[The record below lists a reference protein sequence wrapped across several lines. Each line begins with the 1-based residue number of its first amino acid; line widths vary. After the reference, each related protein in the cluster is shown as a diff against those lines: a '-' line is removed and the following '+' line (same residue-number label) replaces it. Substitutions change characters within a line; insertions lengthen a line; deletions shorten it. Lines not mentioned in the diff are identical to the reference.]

1 MRVTNV
7 RAYRIPTGGV
17 RPVLVEIST
26 DEGVTGWGEAAVAYG
41 LGARGAAGMIAD
53 YAPRVIGADPR
64 YPRHVYHDIYDN
76 SFWTKGGG
84 AIAFAAVSSID
95 QALWDIKGK
104 SAGVPVY
111 EFFGGAFAPKAQVYA
126 NGWNYHCN
134 DAHEWAKAAERP
146 LKDGYKILKSYPFAT
161 QQPGRT
167 LTHVQ
172 KRALSPEEFTRAV
185 ERVRLLK
192 DVVGDQAELMI
203 DLSGGIN
210 NDQLFR
216 FLDVC
221 EELNVMWVEEPLD
234 AFNLTGL
241 KNLGGRYKFP
251 IAAGERVY
259 TRNGF
264 RNLLDTGAIDVVMP
278 DVGNCGGVFELVQIA
293 SMAEAYNARVS
304 PHNCASTL
312 CTAASLQVWAACANA
327 MPLEIYPYLPES
339 QGYVQVLKNSPE
351 DRIKDGY
358 LDVAT
363 DVGLGAEVD
372 AEKLKPYCVFDY
384 LEENA

>member
-1 MRVTNV
+1 MKVTNV

-17 RPVLVEIST
+17 RPVLVEVT
-26 DEGVTGWGEAAVAYG
+26 TNEGITGWGEAAVAYG

-53 YAPRVIGADPR
+53 YATRVVGSDPMFPRN
-64 YPRHVYHDIYDN
+64 VYHDIYDN

-84 AIAFAAVSSID
+84 AIAFAAVSAID

-104 SAGVPVY
+104 AAGVPIY
-111 EFFGGAFAPKAQVYA
+111 ELFGGAFASTAQVYA

-134 DAHEWAKAAERP
+134 DAVEWAKAAERP
-146 LKDGYKILKSYPFAT
+146 MKDGYKILKSYPFAT

-172 KRALSPEEFTRAV
+172 RRTLSPEEFTRAV
-185 ERVRLLK
+185 QRVRMLK
-192 DVVGDQAELMI
+192 DVVGTQAELMI

-210 NDQLFR
+210 NDQLYR

-234 AFNLTGL
+234 AFNLAGL
-241 KNLGGRYKFP
+241 KNLAGRYKFP
-251 IAAGERVY
+251 MAAGERVY

-278 DVGNCGGVFELVQIA
+278 DVGNCGGIFEFVQIA
-293 SMAEAYNARVS
+293 AMAEAYNARMS

-339 QGYVQVLKNSPE
+339 EGYVQVLKNAPE
-351 DRIKDGY
+351 DRIRNGYIEISKD
-358 LDVAT
+358 A
-363 DVGLGAEVD
+363 GLGAEVD
-372 AEKLKPYCVFDY
+372 SERLANYCCFDY
-384 LEENA
+384 VSESA

>member
-1 MRVTNV
+1 MRVTNI

-17 RPVLVEIST
+17 RPVLVEVTT

-41 LGARGAAGMIAD
+41 LGARAAAGAIAD
-53 YAPRVIGADPR
+53 YSPRVIGQDPR
-64 YPRHVYHDIYDN
+64 YPRQVYHEIYDN

-84 AIAFAAVSSID
+84 AIAFAAVSAID

-104 SAGVPVY
+104 ALGVPVY
-111 EFFGGAFAPKAQVYA
+111 ELLGGKFAGQAQVYA

-134 DAHEWAKAAERP
+134 DAIEWAKAAERP

-172 KRALSPEEFTRAV
+172 RRMLSPEELTRAID
-185 ERVRLLK
+185 RIKLLK
-192 DVVGDQAELMI
+192 KVVGDQAELMI

-216 FLDVC
+216 VLDLC

-234 AFNLTGL
+234 AFNITGL
-241 KNLGGRYKFP
+241 KNLAGRYKFP

-264 RNLLDTGAIDVVMP
+264 RNLLETGAIDVVMP

-293 SMAEAYNARVS
+293 AMAEAYNARVS

-339 QGYVQVLKNSPE
+339 NGYVQVLKNAPE
-351 DRIKDGY
+351 ARIRNGH
-358 LDVAT
+358 LEVST
-363 DVGLGAEVD
+363 DPGLGAEVD
-372 AEKLKPYCVFDY
+372 AERLQSYCVFDY
-384 LEENA
+384 KQEAA